1 MSLALL
7 RDAVRAEMD
16 TSAIKPSRKSLRQ
29 LSQSEK
35 QAVRAMRRQM
45 RGVNAGKLAAK
56 DEQNDWW
63 F

>member
-7 RDAVRAEMD
+7 RDAVRAQIQNAHSTD
-16 TSAIKPSRKSLRQ
+16 RKSLRQ
-29 LSQSEK
+29 LTETER

-45 RGVNAGKLAAK
+45 RGAAGTSAQAK
-56 DEQNDWW
+56 EKEFW